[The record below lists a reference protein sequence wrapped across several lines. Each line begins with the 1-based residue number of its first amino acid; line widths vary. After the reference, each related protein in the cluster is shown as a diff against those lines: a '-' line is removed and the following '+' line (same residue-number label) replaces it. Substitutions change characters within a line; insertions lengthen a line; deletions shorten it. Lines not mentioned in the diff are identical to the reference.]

1 MRPVAAIAI
10 VALAPACAATQRP
23 PPAADDATPRAAA
36 TRFLEAVEAGRW
48 DDAYALLSARWRERL
63 TPERLA
69 ADRRQGG
76 ALAKDHLD
84 RARIALRGEPSIS
97 GDEARFDKALRL
109 VREADG
115 WRVDGFVAP

>member
-10 VALAPACAATQRP
+10 VAAATACTTSPRP
-23 PPAADDATPRAAA
+23 PPTADDTTPRAAA
-36 TRFLEAVEAGRW
+36 ARFLEAVEAERW
-48 DDAYALLSARWRERL
+48 DDAYALLSARWRETL

-76 ALAKDHLD
+76 ALAKDRLD
-84 RARIALRGEPSIS
+84 RARIALRGEPLIS
-97 GDEARFDKALRL
+97 GQEALFDNALRL

-115 WRVDGFVAP
+115 WRVDGL